1 VIFFFSLSEPPN
13 AVEPLFFG
21 FVFRLRGTRR
31 MSVVDLGDLRV
42 GSIGLERFEYDLEFE
57 PGTVGASAHG
67 GCSRI
72 GSDLQGN

>member
-1 VIFFFSLSEPPN
+1 
-13 AVEPLFFG
+13 
-21 FVFRLRGTRR
+21 
-31 MSVVDLGDLRV
+31 MSVVDLGNLRV

-72 GSDLQGN
+72 GSDLQGS